1 MFDRGSVLR
10 WVALIL
16 HSESPPF
23 QESWKEKEKVILL

>member
-16 HSESPPF
+16 HSENPPS
-23 QESWKEKEKVILL
+23 QESWSKKVKAL